1 MVVFFFYVLSL
12 ILVLAALGVVLSRN
26 PVHSIFFLILVFL
39 LGSSLLFFLDL
50 EFLAFIFV
58 IIYVGAI
65 AVLFL
70 FIVMMLNVKLV
81 ELKLFFYTYLPVGIL
96 ILTVFFLEFFFFVG
110 FYSYSSFQTN
120 LSHAFFVEQVYSL
133 TVIELLGV
141 VIYSYYSLGFIFC
154 GFILF
159 LATLAS
165 VALTFKGSFFVY
177 KFENIIFKNNVKSV
191 LRPQV
196 FFEQY
201 EQDYESRIFLC
212 S

>member
-1 MVVFFFYVLSL
+1 MVVFFFYNLSL
-12 ILVLAALGVVLSRN
+12 ILLLAALGVVLSRN

-70 FIVMMLNVKLV
+70 FIIMMLNVKLV
-81 ELKLFFYTYLPVGIL
+81 ELRSFFYTYLPVGVF
-96 ILTVFFLEFFFFVG
+96 ILTIFFLEFFFFVN
-110 FYSYSSFQTN
+110 FYSFSGILVN
-120 LSHAFFVEQVYSL
+120 LNYTYLLVYVHSMS
-133 TVIELLGV
+133 TIELLGV

-154 GFILF
+154 SLILF

-165 VALTFKGSFFVY
+165 VALTFKGSFTGQ
-177 KFENIIFKNNVKSV
+177 FENIIFKDNIVFVSKS
-191 LRPQV
+191 QV

-201 EQDYESRIFLC
+201 EQTYMSRIVF
-212 S
+212 

>member
-1 MVVFFFYVLSL
+1 MVVFFFYSLSL

-70 FIVMMLNVKLV
+70 FIIMMLNVKLV
-81 ELKLFFYTYLPVGIL
+81 ELKSFFYTYLPVGIL
-96 ILTVFFLEFFFFVG
+96 ILTIFFLELFFFVN
-110 FYSYSSFQTN
+110 FSSYDFFQTN
-120 LSHAFFVEQVYSL
+120 LNHTFLVEQVYSL
-133 TVIELLGV
+133 TIIELLGV

-154 GFILF
+154 GLILF

-165 VALTFKGSFFVY
+165 VALTFKGSFFAY
-177 KFENIIFKNNVKSV
+177 EFENIILKSNVALVSKS
-191 LRPQV
+191 QI

-201 EQDYESRIFLC
+201 EQTYKSRIVL
-212 S
+212 